1 VKPTIRVLV
10 VDDSALVR
18 QILTHVLGDAS
29 HIEVVGVARNG
40 VEAVAAAR
48 ALEPDVVTLD
58 IQMPE
63 MDGMEA
69 LRLIVRDS
77 DARVVMLTGIDNPE
91 TTFQALE
98 SGATEFILKPREGL
112 ATSIDRLSVEL
123 VRAIKAAYATSPEK
137 RARAAA
143 PPAETAAAPHVTPAS
158 GNPER
163 VVCIAAST
171 GGPLALDRVF
181 AGLQPDLSA
190 AFLVVQHLPVGFAV
204 SLAARLAK
212 VAGFPVSEAKDGMRV
227 LAGQG
232 YVAPYGTHMRIS
244 GGPRCETCIELVPG
258 PSIHGLIPAAD
269 PLLESA
275 AESFGKKSVGVVL
288 TGMGSDAAVG
298 LLAVREAGGHTIAQ
312 DEETSVVWGM
322 PGAAVKIGAAQLVVP
337 IDRVAVE
344 IRRALR
350 NGGDG

>member
-29 HIEVVGVARNG
+29 HVEVVGVARNG
-40 VEAVAAAR
+40 VEAVAAVR

-77 DARVVMLTGIDNPE
+77 TARVVMLTSVDDPE

-98 SGATEFILKPREGL
+98 AGATDFIVKPREGL

-123 VRAIKAAYATSPEK
+123 VRAIKAAYAASPEK
-137 RARAAA
+137 RQRTA
-143 PPAETAAAPHVTPAS
+143 PPSAPTGPAVTAAA
-158 GNPER
+158 GDPER

-190 AFLVVQHLPVGFAV
+190 AFLVVQHLPVGFAA
-204 SLAARLAK
+204 SLAARLSK
-212 VAGFPVSEAKDGMRV
+212 VAGFPVSEAQDGMRV
-227 LAGQG
+227 MAGQG
-232 YVAPYGTHMRIS
+232 YVAPYGTHMRICGES
-244 GGPRCETCIELVPG
+244 GRPTRIELVSG

-269 PLLESA
+269 PLFESV
-275 AESFGKKSVGVVL
+275 AESFGKNAVGVVL

-298 LLAVREAGGHTIAQ
+298 LLAVREAGGQTIAQ

-322 PGAAVKIGAAQLVVP
+322 PGSAVKIGAASCVAPLE
-337 IDRVAVE
+337 RVAVE

-350 NGGDG
+350 NGGKG

>member
-1 VKPTIRVLV
+1 MATIRVLV

-18 QILTHVLGDAS
+18 QILTHVLGDAAR
-29 HIEVVGVARNG
+29 IEVVGVARNG
-40 VEAVAAAR
+40 VEAVAAVR

-77 DARVVMLTGIDNPE
+77 DARVVMLTSVDDPE
-91 TTFQALE
+91 TTYKALE
-98 SGATEFILKPREGL
+98 SGATDFILKPREGL
-112 ATSIDRLSVEL
+112 ATSIDRLGVDL
-123 VRAIKAAYATSPEK
+123 VRAIRAAYAAAPEK
-137 RARAAA
+137 RTRTTA
-143 PPAETAAAPHVTPAS
+143 PVNPSVPHESSA
-158 GNPER
+158 GGDPER
-163 VVCIAAST
+163 VVCIASST

-190 AFLVVQHLPVGFAV
+190 AFLVVQHLPVGFAA

-212 VAGFPVSEAKDGMRV
+212 VAGFPVSEAQDGMRV
-227 LAGQG
+227 TAGQG
-232 YVAPYGTHMRIS
+232 YVAPYGTHMRIAGS
-244 GGPRCETCIELVPG
+244 PGKHTRIELAPG
-258 PSIHGLIPAAD
+258 PAIHGLIPAGD

-275 AESFGKKSVGVVL
+275 AETFGTKAVGVVL
-288 TGMGSDAAVG
+288 TGMGSDAAFG
-298 LLAVREAGGHTIAQ
+298 LLAIREAGGQTIAQ
-312 DEETSVVWGM
+312 DEATSVVWGM
-322 PGAAVKIGAAQLVVP
+322 PRAAVKIGAAQTVAP

-350 NGGDG
+350 NGVSG

>member
-1 VKPTIRVLV
+1 MAIIRVLV

-18 QILTHVLGDAS
+18 QILTHVLSDAS
-29 HIEVVGVARNG
+29 RIEVVGVARNG
-40 VEAVAAAR
+40 VEAVAAVK

-63 MDGMEA
+63 MDGLEA

-77 DARVVMLTGIDNPE
+77 DARVVMLTSVDDPE
-91 TTFQALE
+91 TTYKALE

-112 ATSIDRLSVEL
+112 ASSIDRLGVEL
-123 VRAIKAAYATSPEK
+123 VRAVKAAYAAGPEK
-137 RARAAA
+137 RTRTTPPVAAVSA
-143 PPAETAAAPHVTPAS
+143 PEPKTPSDPTRLVCVAS
-158 GNPER
+158 
-163 VVCIAAST
+163 ST

-181 AGLQPDLSA
+181 AGLQADASA
-190 AFLVVQHLPVGFAV
+190 SFLVVQHLPVGFAA

-212 VAGFPVSEAKDGMRV
+212 VAGFPVEEALGGARLV
-227 LAGQG
+227 AGRG
-232 YVAPYGTHMRIS
+232 YVAPHGTHMRVAGS
-244 GGPRCETCIELVPG
+244 PGRPTHIELIKG

-269 PLLESA
+269 PLFESA
-275 AESFGKKSVGVVL
+275 AETFGDKTVGVVL

-298 LLAVREAGGHTIAQ
+298 LLSIREAGGQTIAQ
-312 DEETSVVWGM
+312 DEQTSVVWGM
-322 PGAAVKIGAAQLVVP
+322 PGAAVKIGAAQVVAP

-350 NGGDG
+350 NGVNA

>member
-1 VKPTIRVLV
+1 MATIRVLV

-18 QILTHVLGDAS
+18 QILTHVLGDAAR
-29 HIEVVGVARNG
+29 IEVVGVARNG
-40 VEAVAAAR
+40 VEAVAAVR

-77 DARVVMLTGIDNPE
+77 DARVVMLTSVDDPE
-91 TTFQALE
+91 TTYKALE

-112 ATSIDRLSVEL
+112 ATSIDRLGIDL
-123 VRAIKAAYATSPEK
+123 VRAIRAAYAAAPEK
-137 RARAAA
+137 RTR
-143 PPAETAAAPHVTPAS
+143 TAVPVKPSVPHESSA
-158 GNPER
+158 GGDPER
-163 VVCIAAST
+163 VVCIASST

-190 AFLVVQHLPVGFAV
+190 AFLVVQHLPVGFAA

-212 VAGFPVSEAKDGMRV
+212 VAGFPVSEAQDGMRV

-232 YVAPYGTHMRIS
+232 YVAPYGTHMRVA
-244 GGPRCETCIELVPG
+244 GAPGAHTRIELVPG
-258 PSIHGLIPAAD
+258 PAIHGLIPAGD

-275 AESFGKKSVGVVL
+275 AETFGKKAVGVVL
-288 TGMGSDAAVG
+288 TGMGSDAAFG
-298 LLAVREAGGHTIAQ
+298 LLAIREAGGQTIAQ
-312 DEETSVVWGM
+312 DEATSVVWGM
-322 PGAAVKIGAAQLVVP
+322 PGAAVKIGAAQCVAP

-350 NGGDG
+350 NGVGA

>member
-10 VDDSALVR
+10 VDDSALAR
-18 QILTHVLGDAS
+18 QILTRVLDEAS
-29 HIEVVGVARNG
+29 HIEIVGVARNG
-40 VEAVAAAR
+40 LEAVAAVR
-48 ALEPDVVTLD
+48 ALDPDVVTLD

-77 DARVVMLTGIDNPE
+77 RARVVMLTGVDDPE
-91 TTFQALE
+91 TTFEALE
-98 SGATEFILKPREGL
+98 AGATDFVLKPREGL
-112 ATSIDRLSVEL
+112 ATSIDRLTIEL
-123 VRAIKAAYATSPEK
+123 VRAIKAAYATTPEK
-137 RARAAA
+137 RARAA
-143 PPAETAAAPHVTPAS
+143 PPAPSVPRMTPAE
-158 GNPER
+158 GDPER

-171 GGPLALDRVF
+171 GGPLALDSVF

-190 AFLVVQHLPVGFAV
+190 AFLVVQHLPAGFAA

-212 VAGFPVSEAKDGMRV
+212 VAGFPVSEAEDGMRV

-232 YVAPYGTHMRIS
+232 YVAPYGTHMRIV
-244 GGPRCETCIELVPG
+244 GAPKQPTRIELVSG

-269 PLLESA
+269 PLLESSA
-275 AESFGKKSVGVVL
+275 HAFGEKAVGVVL

-312 DEETSVVWGM
+312 DRGTSVVWGM
-322 PGAAVKIGAAQLVVP
+322 PGSAVKIGAAQSVVP

-344 IRRALR
+344 IRLALR
-350 NGGDG
+350 NGAGE

>member
-1 VKPTIRVLV
+1 MKPTIRVLV

-18 QILTHVLGDAS
+18 QILTHVLGEAS
-29 HIEVVGVARNG
+29 HMEVVGVARNG
-40 VEAVAAAR
+40 VEAIAAVR
-48 ALEPDVVTLD
+48 ALDPDVVTLD

-77 DARVVMLTGIDNPE
+77 RARVVMLTGVDSPE
-91 TTFQALE
+91 TTFEALE
-98 SGATEFILKPREGL
+98 AGATDFILKPREGL

-123 VRAIKAAYATSPEK
+123 VRAIKAAYTATPEK
-137 RARAAA
+137 RARAV
-143 PPAETAAAPHVTPAS
+143 PPATHAPYVTPAA
-158 GNPER
+158 GDPER

-190 AFLVVQHLPVGFAV
+190 AFLVVQHLPAGFAV

-212 VAGFPVSEAKDGMRV
+212 VAGFPVSEAEDGMRV

-232 YVAPYGTHMRIS
+232 YVAPYGTHMRIL
-244 GGPRCETCIELVPG
+244 GAPKAATRIELVSG

-269 PLLESA
+269 PLFESA
-275 AESFGKKSVGVVL
+275 AESFGKKAVGVVL

-322 PGAAVKIGAAQLVVP
+322 PGAAVKIDAAQIVAP

-350 NGGDG
+350 NGGSQ

>member
-18 QILTHVLGDAS
+18 QILTHVLGEAS
-29 HIEVVGVARNG
+29 HMEVVGVARNG
-40 VEAVAAAR
+40 VEAIAAVR
-48 ALEPDVVTLD
+48 ALDPDVVTLD

-77 DARVVMLTGIDNPE
+77 RARVVMLTGVDSPE
-91 TTFQALE
+91 TTFEALE
-98 SGATEFILKPREGL
+98 AGATDFILKPREGL

-123 VRAIKAAYATSPEK
+123 VRAIKAAYTATPEK
-137 RARAAA
+137 RARPV
-143 PPAETAAAPHVTPAS
+143 PPATHAPYVTPAA
-158 GNPER
+158 GDPER

-212 VAGFPVSEAKDGMRV
+212 VAGFPVSEAEDGMRV

-232 YVAPYGTHMRIS
+232 YVAPYGTHMRIL
-244 GGPRCETCIELVPG
+244 GAPKAATRIELVSG

-269 PLLESA
+269 PLFESA
-275 AESFGKKSVGVVL
+275 AESFGKNAVGVVL

-322 PGAAVKIGAAQLVVP
+322 PGAAVKIDAAQIVAP

-350 NGGDG
+350 NGGSQ